1 MKYLTIEAIK
11 QQLIIDSDFT
21 EDDELL
27 NALGDTAEELVE
39 QQIDADLT
47 DVVSN
52 NNGKLPAPLQHAMKM
67 IVEYLYNDR
76 GSGETEIPKA
86 FTYMCHLYRNYR

>member
-11 QQLIIDSDFT
+11 QQLIIDNDFN

-27 NALGDTAEELVE
+27 TALGETAEELVE

-47 DVVSN
+47 DVITN
-52 NNGKLPAPLQHAMKM
+52 NNGTLPAPLKHAMKM
-67 IVEYLYNDR
+67 MVEYLYNDR

-86 FTYMCHLYRNYR
+86 FFYMCHLYRNYK